1 MLADAYKNK
10 MKKTNKKTKNPVNM
24 ESPAPNKAR
33 PFPITRARALRRL
46 GKRKGLLSGAVRSPL
61 LAWIGKHLGL
71 NHELAATYAAL
82 FAEAIDHNGLADLE
96 AVAVKHCLKG
106 EARLPFTSSVEK
118 LRQSGL
124 VVANRGKSSRSILM
138 GSMVELDAV
147 VFVEILHGK
156 DSDSRVDFDDPLAVI
171 GEADELLHLSHHR
184 EISRQMLFSS
194 LSRLAAKSA
203 GRNPLGTW
211 LKGLPAVEVAL
222 FFKAAS
228 TAAVTQ
234 RAYDLDDFF
243 SDCQLPM
250 GEKGHLLHL
259 INDGRSL
266 AAKRRLVE
274 FKNNDMSECL
284 AFKLGPGS
292 IEKLFPRLRNV
303 GGDDDTRSGEVVGL
317 KPCPEKPIMLFLP
330 AGLAKELTALERAC
344 APAAFLRFAS
354 GLKKAGLPPGLTIL
368 LHGAPGTGKTVAA
381 LNLAHAAGRPV
392 LQVDMSQL
400 RNKYVGESEKNVRI
414 VFDRWR
420 ECRDGDKDP
429 APLLLLNEADAMVG
443 RRVAVG
449 HSIDQMHNI
458 MQNVLLEEMEHFDGI
473 LVATTN
479 LIDNIDSAFDRR
491 FLYKLR
497 FDLPGR
503 EERQHIWHSRMP
515 RLSKE
520 CAARLAAYTL
530 SGAQIEN
537 VARRALLDGLLKKRP
552 ELAELEVMAVAEG
565 SFCKGK
571 VCVMGFAPKD
581 AKDQNEE

>member
-1 MLADAYKNK
+1 M
-10 MKKTNKKTKNPVNM
+10 T
-24 ESPAPNKAR
+24 
-33 PFPITRARALRRL
+33 
-46 GKRKGLLSGAVRSPL
+46 
-61 LAWIGKHLGL
+61 
-71 NHELAATYAAL
+71 AA
-82 FAEAIDHNGLADLE
+82 
-96 AVAVKHCLKG
+96 
-106 EARLPFTSSVEK
+106 VEK

-124 VVANRGKSSRSILM
+124 VLVNRGKASRSILM

-171 GEADELLHLSHHR
+171 GEADELLHLSHDR

-211 LKGLPAVEVAL
+211 LKGLPAVEMAI
-222 FFKAAS
+222 FFMAAS
-228 TAAVTQ
+228 TAAVTY
-234 RAYDLDDFF
+234 RVYDLDDFF
-243 SDCQLPM
+243 RDCQLPM
-250 GEKGHLLHL
+250 GEKGHLLRL

-284 AFKLGPGS
+284 AFRLGPGS
-292 IEKLFPRLRNV
+292 IEKLYPRLRTV
-303 GGDDDTRSGEVVGL
+303 GRDDDTKGGEVVGL
-317 KPCPEKPIMLFLP
+317 KPCPEKPTRLFLP
-330 AGLAKELTALERAC
+330 AGMAKELAALERAC
-344 APAAFLRFAS
+344 APAAFRRFAN
-354 GLKKAGLPPGLTIL
+354 GLRKAGLPPGLTIL

-381 LNLAHAAGRPV
+381 LNLAHVAGRSV
-392 LQVDMSQL
+392 LQVDMSRL
-400 RNKYVGESEKNVRI
+400 RDKYVGESEKNVRV

-420 ECRDGDKDP
+420 ECRDSGKDP

-449 HSIDQMHNI
+449 HSVDQMHNI

-497 FDLPGR
+497 FDLPGK
-503 EERQHIWHSRMP
+503 EERRRIWQSRMP
-515 RLSKE
+515 KLE
-520 CAARLAAYTL
+520 EEWAARLAVYPL

-537 VARRALLDGLLKKRP
+537 IARRALLDGLLKKRP
-552 ELAELEVMAVAEG
+552 ELAELEAMAVAEG
-565 SFCKGK
+565 SFRKDK

-581 AKDQNEE
+581 AKEQNEE